1 MLGWRVAKASRAADL
16 SGKGAAIV
24 GGRWNRIDVPAVYMG
39 LSPAI
44 CSLETFVHAA
54 GRPQFAL
61 TISCFELPDD
71 PSLYLEPGASDLPP
85 GWDTLP
91 ADSPSMAYGT
101 RWLEAG
107 AHLGLIVPS
116 VVLQLERNIVLNPR
130 HPAISSVRLRQVY
143 DFAYDERM
151 YKKQEI

>member
-1 MLGWRVAKASRAADL
+1 MLAWRVAKASRADDL

-24 GGRWNRIDVPAVYMG
+24 GGRWNQIEVPALYMG

-54 GRPQFAL
+54 GRPTFAL

-71 PSLYLEPGASDLPP
+71 PALYLEPSAGDLPP
-85 GWDTLP
+85 GWDALP
-91 ADSPSMAYGT
+91 ADSPSMGYGT

-107 AHLGLIVPS
+107 THLGLIVPS
-116 VVLQLERNIVLNPR
+116 VVLQLEHNVVVNPR
-130 HPAISSVRLRQVY
+130 HPAISQVHLREVF
-143 DFAYDERM
+143 DFAHDERM
-151 YKKQEI
+151 FKRRT